1 MIKLFKYALLAT
13 GCFFV
18 TAFSVGETD
27 DDDVMMDSGLG
38 NAGNPEY
45 VGYYGGVWTID
56 GETVSAEPLVLSTPA
71 PSCVIMGF
79 DQTPYLSFAEF
90 PFKAIAKML
99 FPNVDIAK
107 ITALIPY
114 GESADEEQRLL
125 WQIDSLYACQGDNAM
140 KAIVKTRLRQVGYS
154 EDMAYLELMPDG
166 ENAYVHYAAV
176 ATTTTGN
183 RFVLVADVATW
194 RTLNTSS
201 GVSTVSMSL
210 THPSMSLLL
219 VLKSLKCY
227 DSNLKLIEET
237 TIPERLLRFNSNRK
251 SSSIIYK

>member
-18 TAFSVGETD
+18 TACSVGEID
-27 DDDVMMDSGLG
+27 EDNKNQDAFFQGS
-38 NAGNPEY
+38 GNPEY

-56 GETVSAEPLVLSTPA
+56 GETVSAEPLVLSTPT
-71 PSCVIMGF
+71 PSCILMGF
-79 DQTPYLSFAEF
+79 DRTPYLSFAEF
-90 PFKAIAKML
+90 PFKALTKTL
-99 FPNVDIAK
+99 FPNIDIAK

-114 GESADEEQRLL
+114 GEIADEEQRLL
-125 WQIDSLYACQGDNAM
+125 WQIDSLYGCQGNNAM

-176 ATTTTGN
+176 VTTTTGN
-183 RFVLVADVATW
+183 RLVLVADVATW
-194 RTLNTSS
+194 RTLDTSS

-210 THPSMSLLL
+210 AYPSMSLLL
-219 VLKSLKCY
+219 VVKSVKCY
-227 DSNLKLIEET
+227 DSNLKLIET
-237 TIPERLLRFNSNRK
+237 PTMPERLLRFHSNKK
-251 SSSIIYK
+251 SSTIIYK

>member
-13 GCFFV
+13 GCFFM
-18 TAFSVGETD
+18 TACSVGETD
-27 DDDVMMDSGLG
+27 DDDVMMDSASG

-56 GETVSAEPLVLSTPA
+56 GETVSAEPLVLTTPA
-71 PSCVIMGF
+71 PSCVLMGF
-79 DQTPYLSFAEF
+79 DQTPYLYFAEF
-90 PFKAIAKML
+90 PFKALTKML

-114 GESADEEQRLL
+114 EEIADEEQRLL
-125 WQIDSLYACQGDNAM
+125 WQIDSLYGCQGDNAM

-154 EDMAYLELMPDG
+154 EDMAYLELMPDV

-176 ATTTTGN
+176 VTIVTGN

-194 RTLNTSS
+194 RTLDTSS

-210 THPSMSLLL
+210 KYPSMSLLL
-219 VLKSLKCY
+219 VVKSVKCY
-227 DSNLKLIEET
+227 DSNLKLIENPT
-237 TIPERLLRFNSNRK
+237 MPERLLRFNSNRK
-251 SSSIIYK
+251 SSTMIYK

>member
-1 MIKLFKYALLAT
+1 
-13 GCFFV
+13 
-18 TAFSVGETD
+18 
-27 DDDVMMDSGLG
+27 
-38 NAGNPEY
+38 
-45 VGYYGGVWTID
+45 
-56 GETVSAEPLVLSTPA
+56 
-71 PSCVIMGF
+71 
-79 DQTPYLSFAEF
+79 
-90 PFKAIAKML
+90 
-99 FPNVDIAK
+99 
-107 ITALIPY
+107 
-114 GESADEEQRLL
+114 
-125 WQIDSLYACQGDNAM
+125 M

-194 RTLNTSS
+194 RTLDTSS

-219 VLKSLKCY
+219 VLKSVKCY